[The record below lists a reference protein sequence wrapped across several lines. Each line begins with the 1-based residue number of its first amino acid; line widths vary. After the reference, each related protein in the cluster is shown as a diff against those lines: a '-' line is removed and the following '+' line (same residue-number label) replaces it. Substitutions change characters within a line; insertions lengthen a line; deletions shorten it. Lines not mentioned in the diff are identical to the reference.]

1 MSSGFVSLVGAGPG
15 ASDLLTL
22 KAARRLAEA
31 DLVLYDG
38 LVDPE
43 VLELAPKAH
52 RFYVGKRAG
61 HKAIEQETINHLLVL
76 AAQRGQRVVRLK
88 CGDPFVLGRGGEEAL
103 ALVEAGI
110 PFEVVPGVSSA
121 VAGPALSGIPVTH
134 RGIASGFLV
143 LSGHAEGAYRPVLET
158 LAPNSVTVVVLMGLA
173 TRARLSEVMLASGW
187 KTSTPAAIA
196 YAATTARAQTWLGRL
211 DQLGG
216 TEIPDEL
223 LDAPAALC
231 IGEVVSLAEKLAP
244 VSVVGNAAAQ
254 TAAVSSSQ

>member
-1 MSSGFVSLVGAGPG
+1 
-15 ASDLLTL
+15 
-22 KAARRLAEA
+22 
-31 DLVLYDG
+31 
-38 LVDPE
+38 
-43 VLELAPKAH
+43 
-52 RFYVGKRAG
+52 
-61 HKAIEQETINHLLVL
+61 
-76 AAQRGQRVVRLK
+76 
-88 CGDPFVLGRGGEEAL
+88 
-103 ALVEAGI
+103 
-110 PFEVVPGVSSA
+110 VSSA

-143 LSGHAEGAYRPVLET
+143 LSGHAEGAYRPVLES

-196 YAATTARAQTWLGRL
+196 YAATTSRARTWLGRL

-216 TEIPDEL
+216 AEIPDEL

-244 VSVVGNAAAQ
+244 VSVVGNTAAQ
-254 TAAVSSSQ
+254 DAAVSSVVMKGRHHGSGG